1 MSMENTNEE
10 VLEETEQEELVEAPE
25 QEENE
30 QSEEILAEKSK
41 TKVKEG
47 ELPPALQKAID
58 KKKGKDDDDDDDDED
73 DDDEE
78 EDESVKKEEFKIP
91 LTKAG
96 MIKALFDR
104 VSSMKKEE
112 VSTKW
117 KDLMGVAEA
126 SLSVDDLGGPTPSGP
141 DDADPKTGD
150 PQPGKKKKKIKVDIP
165 KIDVKEDI
173 EALVQGEELSE
184 EFKTKAAT
192 IFEAAVHQKVME
204 IATKKTEDLEKE
216 YQTNLQEEIIS
227 FRDELTDKVDG
238 YLNYVVEEWMK
249 ENELALEGSLKGEIT
264 EEFIGGLKD
273 LFTEHYIEVPDEK
286 VDIVES
292 LYDKVEELE
301 EKLNSQIEDNVKTKD
316 ELNEYRKDKILEE
329 VCEDLADTQSEKMK
343 TLVDGV
349 SYEDDADNFEN
360 KVKTIKENYFP
371 NQTKQ
376 DENVEQ
382 ESDGSEV
389 EETPEMNTIMEAYSK
404 AIARK

>member
-1 MSMENTNEE
+1 MENTTQEE
-10 VLEETEQEELVEAPE
+10 ILEETEQEGLVEAPE
-25 QEENE
+25 QIEEE
-30 QSEEILAEKSK
+30 VVE
-41 TKVKEG
+41 EG

-58 KKKGKDDDDDDDDED
+58 KKNGKKDDDED
-73 DDDEE
+73 DDDDDEEE
-78 EDESVKKEEFKIP
+78 EDESVKKEELKIP
-91 LTKAG
+91 TTKAG
-96 MIKALFDR
+96 MIKALFDK
-104 VSSMKKEE
+104 VNGMKKEE
-112 VSTKW
+112 VSARW
-117 KDLMGVAEA
+117 KNLMSVTEV
-126 SLSVDDLGGPTPSGP
+126 SVDDLGGPTPSGP

-150 PQPGKKKKKIKVDIP
+150 PQPGKKKKKIKVVVPEIN
-165 KIDVKEDI
+165 VKEDI

-184 EFKTKAAT
+184 EFKAKAAT

-204 IATKKTEDLEKE
+204 IATEKIDELEKE
-216 YQTNLQEEIIS
+216 YQTNLQEEIVS

-249 ENELALEGSLKGEIT
+249 ENELVLEGSLRSEIT

-301 EKLNSQIEDNVKTKD
+301 EKLNSQIEENVKTKD

-343 TLVDGV
+343 SLVDGV
-349 SYEDDADNFEN
+349 SYENDADDFEN
-360 KVKTIKENYFP
+360 KVKTIKESYFP

-376 DENVEQ
+376 DANVEQ
-382 ESDGSEV
+382 ESDGSEA
-389 EETPEMNTIMEAYSK
+389 EETPEMNNIMEAYSK